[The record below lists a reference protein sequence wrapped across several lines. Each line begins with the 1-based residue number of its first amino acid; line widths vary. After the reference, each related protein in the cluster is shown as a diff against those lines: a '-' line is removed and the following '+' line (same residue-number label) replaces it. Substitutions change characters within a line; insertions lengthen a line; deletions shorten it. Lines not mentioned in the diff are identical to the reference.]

1 MRRFI
6 RLWTAAWTVFGA
18 SALWAQGLLIVVDRP
33 VPLPR
38 PIPIPRPVPSATY
51 AIKEISVQAKL
62 LDQVARVQVSQSF
75 VNTGNVQMEVQFL
88 FPLPYDGAIDQLTL
102 LVDGKEYPAQLLPA
116 KEARARYEAI
126 VRSNRDPALLEWMGQ
141 GMFQTSVFPVPPGA
155 ERKVSLS
162 YNQLLRK
169 DHGLTDFIFP
179 LSTAKYTSKPVQK
192 VDVQIS
198 IESGVEIKNV
208 YSPTHPIEIQRPDA
222 KHAIVKWSRTNEV
235 PGSDFRLLY
244 DVGKTGLAARVVTY
258 RPSDSDDGYFLLLAS
273 PPIVSTD
280 AERPKK
286 TVMFVVDKSGSM
298 SGKKI
303 EQAKGALKF
312 VLNNLREGDLFNI
325 VAYDGVVESFRP
337 ELEKFND
344 ETRKAA
350 IGYVEGLYAG
360 GGTNIH
366 DALTTALNQLKDSS
380 RPNFVIFLTDGLPTI
395 GERNE
400 SKIVVAAKSSNSV
413 RARVL
418 PFGVGYDV
426 NSRLLDRVA
435 RENFGL
441 SEYVRP
447 EEDIEASVSKVYNRI
462 GSPVMTDVSVKIE
475 FDAVRVEDAAPI
487 NRVYPKQVVDL
498 FEGEQLVQVGR
509 YKKSGAA
516 KVVIEGR
523 TGSTNQRFDFPADF
537 SEKSPNAS
545 FAFVEKLWATRR
557 IGEIIDQIDLHGKN
571 DELVKELVDLST
583 KHGILTPYTTFLA
596 DETARPRDL
605 ASSDRYRR
613 AADGIVRLEEAEGI
627 SGVAQRAT
635 KLGLQTAPNAPAA
648 GGFDGSGL
656 GGAVI
661 RDINSDKEV
670 RLRGVREAGNK
681 AYYVRQN
688 AETAAAKKL
697 LVTQETAQLD
707 PEKDK
712 DSITVVERYSDAY
725 FELIRANSNEDN
737 QLLAQQQADEEF
749 LIQLRGKNY
758 LVK

>member
-6 RLWTAAWTVFGA
+6 GILTAVGMVFGA
-18 SALWAQGLLIVVDRP
+18 SAAWAQGLLIVVDRP

-75 VNTGNVQMEVQFL
+75 VNTGNVQLEVQFV

-126 VRSNRDPALLEWMGQ
+126 VRTNRDPALLEWMGQ

-155 ERKVSLS
+155 ERKITLN

-169 DHGLTDFIFP
+169 DHGLTDFLFP

-192 VDVQIS
+192 VDVQVS
-198 IESGVEIKNV
+198 IESGVDIKNV
-208 YSPTHPIEIQRPDA
+208 YSPTHPIEIQRPDG

-244 DVGKTGLAARVVTY
+244 DVGNAGLAARVVTY

-273 PPIVSTD
+273 PPIIANG

-303 EQAKGALKF
+303 EQAKAALKF
-312 VLNNLREGDLFNI
+312 VLNNLRDGDLFNI

-337 ELEKFND
+337 ELEKYND

-366 DALTTALNQLKDSS
+366 DSLTTALNQLKDSS

-400 SKIVVAAKSSNSV
+400 SKIVAAAKSSNSV

-447 EEDIEASVSKVYNRI
+447 EEDIEAHVSKVYNRI
-462 GSPVMTDVSVKIE
+462 GSPVMTNVEVKIE
-475 FDAVRVEDAAPI
+475 FDGVRVEDAAPI

-498 FEGEQLVQVGR
+498 FEGEQLVLVGR

-516 KVVIEGR
+516 KVVIDGH
-523 TGSTNQRFDFPADF
+523 TSGKAQHFDFPADF
-537 SEKSPNAS
+537 TAKSDNAS
-545 FAFVEKLWATRR
+545 YAFVEKLWATRR

-583 KHGILTPYTTFLA
+583 KHGILTPYTSFLA

-605 ASSDRYRR
+605 ASADRYRR
-613 AADGIVRLEEAEGI
+613 AFDGVERLGEAEGR

-635 KLGLQTAPNAPAA
+635 KLGLQSAPNAPAA
-648 GGFDGSGL
+648 AGGGL
-656 GGAVI
+656 GGVQL
-661 RDINSDKEV
+661 RDIDSDTQQ
-670 RLRGVREAGNK
+670 LARGVREAGNK
-681 AYYVRQN
+681 AFYVRQN
-688 AETAAAKKL
+688 VASAATKKL
-697 LVTQETAQLD
+697 LVTQETAELD
-707 PEKDK
+707 LEKDK
-712 DSITVVERYSDAY
+712 EKISVVERYSDAY
-725 FELIRANSNEDN
+725 FALTRDNTAEEN
-737 QLLAQQQADEEF
+737 QLMAAQQSDEEL

>member
-1 MRRFI
+1 MRRCI
-6 RLWTAAWTVFGA
+6 SLLTAAWVLSVATAA
-18 SALWAQGLLIVVDRP
+18 SAQGLLIVVDRP
-33 VPLPR
+33 MPLPR
-38 PIPIPRPVPSATY
+38 PIPIPHPIPSATY
-51 AIKEISVQAKL
+51 AIKELSVQAKL
-62 LDQVARVQVSQSF
+62 LDQAARVQVSQTF

-88 FPLPYDGAIDQLTL
+88 FPLPYDGAVDQLTL
-102 LVDGKEYPAQLLPA
+102 LIDGKEYPAQLLPA

-126 VRSNRDPALLEWMGQ
+126 VRTNRDPALLEWMGN
-141 GMFQTSVFPVPPGA
+141 GMFQTSVFPVPPNA
-155 ERKVSLS
+155 ERKVTLN

-169 DHGLTDFIFP
+169 DHGLTDFLFP
-179 LSTAKYTSKPVQK
+179 LSTAKYSAKPVEK
-192 VDVQIS
+192 VDVQVS

-222 KHAIVKWSRTNEV
+222 KRAIVKWTRSNEI
-235 PGSDFRLLY
+235 PGSDFRLMY
-244 DVGKTGLAARVVTY
+244 DVGNAGLAARVLTY
-258 RPSDSDDGYFLLLAS
+258 RPSERDDGYFVMLAS
-273 PPIVSTD
+273 PPVIAVD

-303 EQAKGALKF
+303 EQAKAALKH

-325 VAYDGVVESFRP
+325 VAYDGAVESFRP
-337 ELEKFND
+337 ELEKYTD

-350 IGYVEGLYAG
+350 VGYVEGLYAG

-366 DALTTALNQLKDSS
+366 DSLTTALAQLKDSS
-380 RPNFVIFLTDGLPTI
+380 RPNYVIFLTDGLPTI
-395 GERNE
+395 GEKNE
-400 SKIVVAAKSSNSV
+400 SKIVAAGKASNSV

-426 NSRLLDRVA
+426 NSRLLDRIA

-447 EEDIEASVSKVYNRI
+447 DEDIEAHVAKVYNRI
-462 GSPVMTDVSVKIE
+462 GSPVMTDVSVKFE
-475 FDAVRVEDAAPI
+475 FDSPTRPEEGTAT

-498 FEGEQLVQVGR
+498 FEGEQLLLVGR
-509 YKKSGAA
+509 YQKSGAA

-523 TGSTNQRFDFPADF
+523 IGSANQRFDFP
-537 SEKSPNAS
+537 SEFTAKSGDAS
-545 FAFVEKLWATRR
+545 YAFVEKLWATRR

-583 KHGILTPYTTFLA
+583 KHGILTPYTSFLA
-596 DETARPRDL
+596 DETARPREL
-605 ASSDRYRR
+605 AGLDRYRR
-613 AADGIVRLEEAEGI
+613 AADGVDRLSEAEGR
-627 SGVAQRAT
+627 SGVVQRAT

-648 GGFDGSGL
+648 SGAGAFGGVTLLEID
-656 GGAVI
+656 
-661 RDINSDKEV
+661 SDKEQ
-670 RLRGVREAGNK
+670 LARGVRYSGNK

-688 AETAAAKKL
+688 VESAPGKKLVVTSETA
-697 LVTQETAQLD
+697 ELD
-707 PEKDK
+707 PEKHK
-712 DSITVVERYSDAY
+712 GQITVVERYSDAY
-725 FELIRANSNEDN
+725 FDLVRANNASEN
-737 QLLAQQQADEEF
+737 QILALQQADEEL

>member
-1 MRRFI
+1 MRRLI
-6 RLWTAAWTVFGA
+6 GLLTAAWLVFGA
-18 SALWAQGLLIVVDRP
+18 SSVWAQGLLIVVDRP

-155 ERKVSLS
+155 ERKVTLN

-179 LSTAKYTSKPVQK
+179 LSTAKYTAKPVQK
-192 VDVQIS
+192 VDVQVT
-198 IESGVEIKNV
+198 IESGVDIKNV
-208 YSPTHPIEIQRPDA
+208 YSPTHPIEIQRPDG
-222 KHAIVKWSRTNEV
+222 KNAIVKWSRTNEV

-244 DVGKTGLAARVVTY
+244 DVGNAGLAARVVSY

-273 PPIVSTD
+273 PPIIAGD

-303 EQAKGALKF
+303 EQAKAALKF

-325 VAYDGVVESFRP
+325 VAYDGAVESFRP
-337 ELEKFND
+337 ELEKFNE

-366 DALTTALNQLKDSS
+366 DSLTTALNQLKDSS

-400 SKIVVAAKSSNSV
+400 SKIVVAAKTSNTV
-413 RARVL
+413 RARLL

-426 NSRLLDRVA
+426 NSRLLDRIA

-447 EEDIEASVSKVYNRI
+447 EEDIEAHVSKVYNRI

-475 FDAVRVEDAAPI
+475 FDGVRVEDAAPI
-487 NRVYPKQVVDL
+487 NRIYPKQVVDL
-498 FEGEQLVQVGR
+498 FEGEQLMLVGR
-509 YKKSGAA
+509 YKKNGAA

-523 TGSTNQRFDFPADF
+523 TGSANQRFDFPADF
-537 SEKSPNAS
+537 TEKSSNAS

-583 KHGILTPYTTFLA
+583 KHGILTPYTSFLA

-605 ASSDRYRR
+605 ASADRYFR
-613 AADGIVRLEEAEGI
+613 AGGAVDRLSEAEGR
-627 SGVAQRAT
+627 SGVAQRST

-648 GGFDGSGL
+648 AGGGF
-656 GGAVI
+656 GGI
-661 RDINSDKEV
+661 QLRDINSDEEKLV
-670 RLRGVREAGNK
+670 RGVREAGNK
-681 AYYVRQN
+681 AFYVRQN
-688 AETAAAKKL
+688 SESAATRKL
-697 LVTQETAQLD
+697 LVTQETAEIDL
-707 PEKDK
+707 EKDK
-712 DSITVVERYSDAY
+712 AKFEVVERYSDAY
-725 FELIRANSNEDN
+725 FTLVRANTTEEN
-737 QLLAQQQADEEF
+737 QLMAQQQADEEL